1 MLATGNGTV
10 QLQPTGPERRP
21 TRLLPL
27 GRIGAASAVRL
38 CFSSPSGGGLAG
50 AFVQIA

>member
-27 GRIGAASAVRL
+27 GRIGAASAARPGFHPGQPAVWRARS
-38 CFSSPSGGGLAG
+38 C
-50 AFVQIA
+50 